1 MKLLITL
8 MLCTLPF
15 ATIELESRAL
25 LDGKI
30 DMLLPKDFRWMTEE
44 ERNLK
49 YSHTP
54 NSPKW
59 VLTNEELNVNLAFTH
74 TAASVDDATLPL
86 IHEKIKQSMQDAYP
100 NAEWKGDGITTL
112 NGKTFGYIK
121 LIAERADKTYN
132 YLLMTE
138 VDGRLLILSFNCA
151 ERLLGEWEE
160 TAEKMMQSV
169 KVREE

>member
-8 MLCTLPF
+8 LPCLLPL
-15 ATIELESRAL
+15 AIIELEQRTL

-30 DMLLPKDFRWMTEE
+30 EMLIPKDFRWMTEE
-44 ERNLK
+44 EHNIK
-49 YSHTP
+49 YAHTP

-59 VLTNEELNVNLAFTH
+59 VLTNEELNVNVAFSH
-74 TAASVDDATLPL
+74 TTATVDDATLPL
-86 IHEKIKQSMQDAYP
+86 ILEKIKESMQRAYP
-100 NAEWKGDGITTL
+100 KAEWKGDGMTTL
-112 NGKTFGYIK
+112 NGKAFGYIK

-151 ERLLGEWEE
+151 ERLIGEWEE